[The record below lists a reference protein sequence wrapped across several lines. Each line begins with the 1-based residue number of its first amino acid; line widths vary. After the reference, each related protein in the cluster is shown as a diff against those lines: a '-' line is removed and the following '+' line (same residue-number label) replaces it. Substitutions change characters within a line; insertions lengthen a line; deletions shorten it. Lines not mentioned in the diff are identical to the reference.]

1 MRSFWMV
8 RDSRN
13 LRNIF
18 MHKIGSRLCCSLAAL
33 LAVLSSISVGFA
45 QEEVY
50 QIEHIG
56 IFNTLRKPAVEFPH
70 EMHVEALEDAGCG
83 ACHHAPDPVT
93 GKLTYEEDEEA
104 GCVECH
110 ASKAQGNIPGL
121 REAFHGSCTV
131 CHRRLRHDKDSTGGP
146 TTCGE
151 CHNME

>member
-1 MRSFWMV
+1 
-8 RDSRN
+8 
-13 LRNIF
+13 
-18 MHKIGSRLCCSLAAL
+18 MHNIGSRLFYFLTAL
-33 LAVLSSISVGFA
+33 LVLLSSISVGFA

-50 QIEHIG
+50 QIEHTD
-56 IFNTLRKPAVEFPH
+56 IFNTLRRPSVEFPH

-93 GKLTYEEDEEA
+93 GKLTSAEDEEA

-110 ASKAQGNIPGL
+110 ESRAQGNTPGL

-131 CHRRLRHDKDSTGGP
+131 CHRRLRHFKDSTGGP

-151 CHNME
+151 CHNAE